1 MTPRTDT
8 LISST
13 FATVITE
20 RKLASKTQRA
30 KTKSQTPVTR
40 SYTYSRN
47 GLSLISFSERT
58 VLKTNRPAKCF
69 SKLPAQSKGVGGNP
83 HGITQVTMFLFL
95 LMDKLKTTAK

>member
-1 MTPRTDT
+1 MTTHT
-8 LISST
+8 GALSSPT
-13 FATVITE
+13 FATVIIE

-58 VLKTNRPAKCF
+58 VSKTNRPAKCF
-69 SKLPAQSKGVGGNP
+69 SKLPPQSKEIEGNF
-83 HGITQVTMFLFL
+83 HKIAQVTMC
-95 LMDKLKTTAK
+95 

>member
-8 LISST
+8 LSSST

-20 RKLASKTQRA
+20 RKLASQTQRA

-47 GLSLISFSERT
+47 GLSLISFRERT

-69 SKLPAQSKGVGGNP
+69 SKLPAQSKEIGGNP
-83 HGITQVTMFLFL
+83 QKITQVTMFCFY
-95 LMDKLKTTAK
+95 